1 MTEKGVYGMECR
13 HQAWILFFCFFL
25 ISGCGSM
32 RTDEIPDGTESAEPV
47 SSAADLQGK
56 IRDQCFQV
64 ELEGQGEVTFVSCAP
79 DQSAKETED
88 AVFWLERDGEIQYQF
103 PYVMEGNCRPQQ
115 SFVQVREVCFQDYDE
130 DEKKDVMIVVEYRP
144 LTGTEDQENITEVR
158 LYRNRPDRR
167 EFALDTDRMDMLN
180 RNQWNHS
187 VDEVMEHMGEAEQR
201 LLLEYLTD
209 LTEEAGGQYDF

>member
-1 MTEKGVYGMECR
+1 MRYLTGRSLLNRFPLQQICR
-13 HQAWILFFCFFL
+13 
-25 ISGCGSM
+25 
-32 RTDEIPDGTESAEPV
+32 
-47 SSAADLQGK
+47 K

-130 DEKKDVMIVVEYRP
+130 DENKDVMIVVEYRP

-167 EFALDTDRMDMLN
+167 NSRWI
-180 RNQWNHS
+180 RIGWIC
-187 VDEVMEHMGEAEQR
+187 
-201 LLLEYLTD
+201 
-209 LTEEAGGQYDF
+209 